1 MHGMNDT
8 QTPET
13 LKFMNSSLSLAHACV
28 TVATLATLAGEMAS
42 ICDTWL
48 LKSGE
53 EFRATWMF

>member
-1 MHGMNDT
+1 MHGVNDT
-8 QTPET
+8 QMLENVK
-13 LKFMNSSLSLAHACV
+13 LMNSSLSLVHACV
-28 TVATLATLAGEMAS
+28 TVATLAALAGEMAS